1 MGVAGIA
8 RSSPSTA
15 DGGVRHL
22 LPGMRYLLVV
32 AGVLVFIAGLQLFVF
47 SEETARYFAWTIDPP
62 LTAAF
67 LGAGYWASV
76 ALEWL
81 AAREATWARARVAVP
96 AVFTFTTLT
105 LVATLLHLDRFHL
118 GDPSFVTEAATWGWI
133 GIYVAVPPAMAVLW
147 ALQVR
152 APGGDGARTAPV
164 PVPVRL
170 VLGVHAL
177 AFLAV
182 GAVLFVAPERT
193 ATLWPWLLTPLT
205 ARAVA
210 GWLLGIGVAAAHVL
224 RENDVARARPAFY
237 AYVALGVLQLV
248 ALARYSSDVEW
259 GSPSAWV
266 FVTIIASMLVTG
278 ALSLRGTG
286 DSRPPPDA

>member
-1 MGVAGIA
+1 
-8 RSSPSTA
+8 
-15 DGGVRHL
+15 
-22 LPGMRYLLVV
+22 MRYLLVV

-81 AAREATWARARVAVP
+81 ATREATWARARVAVP

-133 GIYVAVPPAMAVLW
+133 GIYVLVPPAMAVLW

-152 APGGDGARTAPV
+152 APGSDGARTAPV
-164 PVPVRL
+164 PAPVRL
-170 VLGVHAL
+170 VLAVHAL
-177 AFLAV
+177 VFLPV

-193 ATLWPWLLTPLT
+193 ASLWPWLLTPLT

-266 FVTIIASMLVTG
+266 FVTIVASMLVTG
-278 ALSLRGTG
+278 TLSLRASG
-286 DSRPPPDA
+286 DSRPPPQA